1 VVWVDVRKEE
11 KGCGF
16 GLVRFYNGNGS
27 RNEIYLPM
35 KPARKLK
42 KNLGP

>member
-16 GLVRFYNGNGS
+16 GLVRFYNGDGS
-27 RNEIYLPM
+27 PNEIDLPM
-35 KPARKLK
+35 KPAGK
-42 KNLGP
+42 